1 MASGFKNWIL
11 KAVSLFLHEILPSFK
26 SNIKILEKK
35 YCIIFNGKIL
45 IIIIAKI
52 LSSKM
57 KFSQN
62 TKQKRKNIME
72 QKYIILKLICNKS
85 VINLNNCVW
94 IIVRL
99 QDPNMAHYTISNR
112 VSYLLIFYLLVFDR
126 IYNVMC
132 LNKMSRTSS
141 RNIGPQHK
149 KYSSIFNCTLLLYF
163 TFSNLAMLLSKA
175 SYK

>member
-1 MASGFKNWIL
+1 
-11 KAVSLFLHEILPSFK
+11 
-26 SNIKILEKK
+26 
-35 YCIIFNGKIL
+35 
-45 IIIIAKI
+45 
-52 LSSKM
+52 M

-99 QDPNMAHYTISNR
+99 QDPNMAHYKISNR

-149 KYSSIFNCTLLLYF
+149 KIQQYIELYTFTLFYF
-163 TFSNLAMLLSKA
+163 
-175 SYK
+175 